1 MPAKITFSCSKEH
14 ILFLGDPHQYTVLSE
29 LAESLVNK
37 LDKVRVEAQQ
47 RESEGDKLV
56 KDTIAALKKWDK
68 RTEELVSQLQ
78 QARDEHV
85 SKQSGVTYAVRNKF
99 HPVYSQVNAL

>member
-1 MPAKITFSCSKEH
+1 M
-14 ILFLGDPHQYTVLSE
+14 LSE
-29 LAESLVNK
+29 LAESLVNE

-47 RESEGDKLV
+47 RESEADKLV
-56 KDTIAALKKWDK
+56 KDTIAALKKWDT

-85 SKQSGVTYAVRNKF
+85 SKQNGVTYAV
-99 HPVYSQVNAL
+99 L

>member
-1 MPAKITFSCSKEH
+1 M
-14 ILFLGDPHQYTVLSE
+14 LSE
-29 LAESLVNK
+29 LTESLVNEMDK
-37 LDKVRVEAQQ
+37 LRAEAQQ
-47 RESEGDKLV
+47 RESEADKLV

-85 SKQSGVTYAVRNKF
+85 SKQNCVTYAVRNKF